1 MLELKNVC
9 FAYNKQAPVINNVS
23 LTINHGEF
31 LAVAGR
37 NGSGKTTLTR
47 LIMALK
53 KPSSGEIILESQ
65 PTRKSGPADM
75 ARSIGY
81 VFQNPDRQIFRD
93 TVIDEISYG
102 PEQLGYTPELISEL
116 VNQALTATGLTKLSN
131 AYPPSLSRGQK
142 QRLAIASALAMQPK
156 MLILDEP
163 TSGQDGRER
172 DQLMQLLT
180 KLNQQGLAILL
191 ITHDM
196 DLLTTYAKRVV
207 VMDNG
212 TKAFDGSVSELFGN
226 ARQLKKWGLTEPTA
240 MNISQALA
248 NYGIAPTTSISELS
262 NKLIDIVGRNTHAK
276 GSTAY

>member
-9 FAYNKQAPVINNVS
+9 FAYKKQAPVINDVS
-23 LTINHGEF
+23 LTIKPGEF
-31 LAVAGR
+31 LAIAGR

-47 LIMALK
+47 LIMALR
-53 KPSSGEIILESQ
+53 KPSSGEITLDGCS
-65 PTRKSGPADM
+65 TKKFGPAEM

-93 TVIDEISYG
+93 TVASEVSYG
-102 PEQLGYTPELISEL
+102 PEQLGYAPTLTAEL
-116 VNQALTATGLTKLSN
+116 VSQALAATDLTELAS

-142 QRLAIASALAMQPK
+142 QRLAIASALAMKPR

-172 DQLMQLLT
+172 DQLMKLLT

-196 DLLTTYAKRVV
+196 DLLAAYAKRVV

-212 TKAFDGSVSELFGN
+212 SKAFDGSIAELF
-226 ARQLKKWGLTEPTA
+226 ADACRLKKWGLTEPTVI
-240 MNISQALA
+240 NISQALA
-248 NYGIAPTTSISELS
+248 NYGITTTTSISELS
-262 NKLIDIVGRNTHAK
+262 NKLIDILGRNTHAK
-276 GSTAY
+276 DSSAY